1 MGTGRLLLAGIV
13 WVVLAGAG
21 VAAEPVRQINS
32 CEAGKLPELAD
43 LIASETKD
51 SIKKAHYPEEVSQI
65 IGQAQMDFLR
75 ILIRQNNEILR
86 QNSEILQHLRKENK

>member
-1 MGTGRLLLAGIV
+1 MATGRLLLAGIV

-21 VAAEPVRQINS
+21 FAAEPGRPVNS

-43 LIASETKD
+43 QVVSDTKD

-75 ILIRQNNEILR
+75 ILIRQNDELIR
-86 QNSEILQHLRKENK
+86 QNNEILQHLRKENR